1 MNLTPEDV
9 QDILS
14 LLDALPVDEF
24 DLRTERFRL
33 TLRRAGDGRWTRSGT
48 EPGQGAPG
56 ESAPEDAAPRESA
69 PEARPAG
76 EREPPWPGA
85 AAGESPPDARADGL
99 AAVRSP
105 LPGTFYRAPKP
116 GAPPFVEVGSRV
128 GADTVVGIIETM
140 KMFNP
145 IPAGLAGR
153 VAAIE
158 LADAEFAEQDAVL
171 MRIAPGDQ

>member
-33 TLRRAGDGRWTRSGT
+33 TLRRAADGQWARSGT
-48 EPGQGAPG
+48 EPEGGAPERG
-56 ESAPEDAAPRESA
+56 ALEGGAPEGSARE
-69 PEARPAG
+69 PRPAG
-76 EREPPWPGA
+76 EGTLARARTVPGQSA
-85 AAGESPPDARADGL
+85 PDAGADGL
-99 AAVRSP
+99 GEVRSP

-145 IPAGLAGR
+145 VPAGLAGR